1 MWLATSMCFTTWACN
16 KYGGKSPHGHVP
28 HERPGASRCG
38 GTALLKALSESDV
51 PLQLPGSF
59 FENDDTIGKC
69 VRHVLALPPS
79 NADGHGERSAH
90 GTAARRM
97 HHGAVQEGLCFP
109 SQGGLCTTP

>member
-1 MWLATSMCFTTWACN
+1 MCREMQRALRHLISE
-16 KYGGKSPHGHVP
+16 KRSS
-28 HERPGASRCG
+28 RLGAYRRV

-97 HHGAVQEGLCFP
+97 HHGAVQEGPCLP